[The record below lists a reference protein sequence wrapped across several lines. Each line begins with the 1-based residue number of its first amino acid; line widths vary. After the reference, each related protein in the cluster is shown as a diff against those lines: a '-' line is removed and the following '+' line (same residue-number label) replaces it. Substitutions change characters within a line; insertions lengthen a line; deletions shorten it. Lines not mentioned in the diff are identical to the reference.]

1 MQKKYFESEIYKR
14 NDELVTKKVKN
25 AKVVILGLGGLG
37 SNIASMLA
45 RVGVGNLKLVDFD
58 KVELSNLNRQFYNKT
73 HIGLFKTDAL
83 KSELKLINP
92 YLNFEIL
99 NLKITSQNL
108 NFVLKDD
115 FLICE
120 AFDNA
125 DLKALL
131 MDYASKNLDKYF
143 VFGSGMGGYESSNSM
158 KVKKFGTNCYI
169 CGDFSSKASLMA
181 PKVVQCA
188 SMQANTILRIIMNEF
203 EI

>member
-25 AKVVILGLGGLG
+25 SKVVILGLGGLG

-58 KVELSNLNRQFYNKT
+58 KVELNNLNRQFYNKT

-83 KSELKLINP
+83 KSELELINP

-108 NFVLKDD
+108 NSVLKDD

-158 KVKKFGTNCYI
+158 KVKRFGTNCYI
-169 CGDFSSKASLMA
+169 CGDFSSKASLMG
-181 PKVVQCA
+181 
-188 SMQANTILRIIMNEF
+188 R
-203 EI
+203 